1 MRISTEILNRSKL
14 SLSGAR
20 EQFTLI
26 QKGMI
31 KTDKPP
37 QSKKEEALSLMIAK
51 NPLFETLV
59 KTFDLIPVKAGIY
72 KDKVGVEQPQ
82 ANKEK
87 LMSLASEI
95 LDPETSYSSG
105 DIVNLINNKTNV
117 GKERA
122 ENGFNLMVKNNILDK
137 GSNKYYLQGST
148 PF

>member
-1 MRISTEILNRSKL
+1 
-14 SLSGAR
+14 
-20 EQFTLI
+20 
-26 QKGMI
+26 
-31 KTDKPP
+31 
-37 QSKKEEALSLMIAK
+37 MIAK

-122 ENGFNLMVKNNILDK
+122 ERGFNLMVKNNLLDK
-137 GSNKYYLQGST
+137 SSNRYHLQGSS